1 MHPEVDHIEGQ
12 ERRAD
17 AERSYGPPRGTVTA
31 TDGVHRALLMR
42 EVGVI
47 QLIDGAPEGVLA
59 FELVGEVDA
68 EDYEDVLK
76 PAVEESLDGGNKLRF
91 VVEIGAE
98 FDRFTAGA
106 EWQDMTL
113 GFSHLGDW
121 QRCALVTDVDWV
133 EHAAKALGWLM
144 GGRLQLFPIDE
155 LKAALEWAASD
166 E

>member
-1 MHPEVDHIEGQ
+1 M
-12 ERRAD
+12 
-17 AERSYGPPRGTVTA
+17 
-31 TDGVHRALLMR
+31 
-42 EVGVI
+42 I
-47 QLIDGAPEGVLA
+47 QLIDGAPDGVLA

-68 EDYEDVLK
+68 DDYEYVLK
-76 PAVEESLDGGNKLRF
+76 PAVEESLAGGDKLRF

-106 EWQDMTL
+106 EWQDMTF
-113 GFSHLGDW
+113 GFGHLGDW

-133 EHAAKALGWLM
+133 EHAAKAFGWLM
-144 GGRLQLFPIDE
+144 GGRLQVFDIDE

>member
-1 MHPEVDHIEGQ
+1 MTALV
-12 ERRAD
+12 RAP
-17 AERSYGPPRGTVTA
+17 PPRGTVTA
-31 TDGVHRALLMR
+31 TDGAHRALLTR
-42 EVGVI
+42 EVWVI
-47 QLIDGAPEGVLA
+47 QLIDGAPDGVLA

-68 EDYEDVLK
+68 EDYEDVLM
-76 PAVEESLDGGNKLRF
+76 PAVEESLAGGDKLRF

-98 FDRFTAGA
+98 FDRFAAGA

-133 EHAAKALGWLM
+133 EHAAKAFGWLM
-144 GGRLQLFPIDE
+144 GGRLQVFDIDE
-155 LKAALEWAASD
+155 LKAALVWAASD